1 MDEHVARCPD
11 CYEVFS
17 ETVQFGLAEE
27 DAGVMRTG
35 ARAAAPVT
43 FLQRPAFRIG
53 LAVAAVLVIALGFW
67 VPRAGFRSAPVPLV
81 AQLAEAMGERR
92 FVEPRLTGGFRH
104 GRLITLRS
112 GETPHGLDAESPAVL
127 GAVARIRERA
137 QADTSAEALGALGV
151 TYIVSGD
158 AAAAVKS
165 LESASAQ
172 KPDDARLLSDLSA
185 AYLVR
190 AAQLDE
196 PADIPKALESAERA
210 IVPKDPPPEAYFN
223 RALALE
229 RLHLVDAARKAWED
243 Y

>member
-1 MDEHVARCPD
+1 SLP
-11 CYEVFS
+11 
-17 ETVQFGLAEE
+17 GLLR
-27 DAGVMRTG
+27 GVLGDGPVRSRRRGRRGHENGRPGRG
-35 ARAAAPVT
+35 ARDIPSTASVPD
-43 FLQRPAFRIG
+43 RPG
-53 LAVAAVLVIALGFW
+53 
-67 VPRAGFRSAPVPLV
+67 
-81 AQLAEAMGERR
+81 RR
-92 FVEPRLTGGFRH
+92 

-172 KPDDARLLSDLSA
+172 KPDDARLLSDLAA

-210 IVPKDPPPEAYFN
+210 IVLKDPPPEAY
-223 RALALE
+223 
-229 RLHLVDAARKAWED
+229 
-243 Y
+243 